1 MRTCVQKYGGTSLAA
16 PESRLSALRHV
27 EAALNEGF
35 GVVVVVSAMG
45 RKGSPYATDT
55 LLDILDDKDTATKR
69 DLDMLLSC
77 GETISSVVFASLLR
91 SHGHDVTVFTGKQAG
106 IITNDTFGEARI
118 VEVNPGPVV
127 EALEQGKI
135 VIVMGFQGA
144 TPDGELTT
152 LGRGGS
158 DITASALGV
167 ALKAAYV
174 DIFTDVPGIMTADPR
189 IVPDARPLRHVTYY
203 EICNLAYQGAKV
215 IHPRA
220 VEMAMQN
227 NIPIQVRSTFSDDKG
242 TQITTNV
249 AILECSVLTDRM
261 VTSLTQTTGVSQVQ
275 IPGPVDV
282 TRVFSVM
289 AEHKIS
295 VEMMSV
301 LSSYITFTVANAD
314 TRRAVDILSTIGYEP
329 KVTENCAKISIIGES
344 MAGIPGIM
352 AVVVS
357 ALAHEGIEILQTADS
372 HTTIW
377 CLVKQEHMGAAIRAI
392 HRAFHLETCQ

>member
-1 MRTCVQKYGGTSLAA
+1 MRICVQKYGGTSLAT
-16 PESRLSALRHV
+16 PESRLSALHHV
-27 EAALNEGF
+27 EESLGQGF

-55 LLDILDDKDTATKR
+55 LLDMLDDKDTATKR

-91 SHGHDVTVFTGKQAG
+91 SYGHDVTVFTGKQAG

-118 VEVNPGPVV
+118 IDVNPALIL
-127 EALEQGKI
+127 EALDQGKI
-135 VIVMGFQGA
+135 VIVMGFQGV
-144 TPDGELTT
+144 TQDGELTT

-167 ALKAAYV
+167 TLKAEFV
-174 DIFTDVPGIMTADPR
+174 DVFTDVPGIMTADPR

-215 IHPRA
+215 IHPRS

-227 NIPIQVRSTFSDDKG
+227 NIPIRVRSTFSDDEG
-242 TQITTNV
+242 THITTDT
-249 AILECSVLTDRM
+249 AILECPVLTDRV
-261 VTSLTQTTGVSQVQ
+261 VTSLTQSADVSQLQ
-275 IPGPVDV
+275 IRGPVDV
-282 TRVFSVM
+282 SRVFIEM

-295 VEMMSV
+295 VELMSV
-301 LSSYITFTVANAD
+301 LSSHITFTVAD
-314 TRRAVDILSTIGYEP
+314 RDRGRAVDVLNSIGYDP
-329 KVTENCAKISIIGES
+329 KVIENCAKISIIGES

-352 AVVVS
+352 SVVVS

-377 CLVKQEHMGAAIRAI
+377 CLVRKEDMERAIRAI
-392 HRAFHLETCQ
+392 HRAFHLEKCP

>member
-27 EAALNEGF
+27 EVALNEGF

>member
-289 AEHKIS
+289 ADHKIS